1 MGYNETPTIEREIP
15 MSKFAAV
22 KKFVTENKVAITA
35 TAVAIAA
42 TALVV
47 RNQKIVNE
55 FLEEHN
61 LTEEFYAE
69 N

>member
-1 MGYNETPTIEREIP
+1 MKN
-15 MSKFAAV
+15 KLVAA
-22 KKFVTENKVAITA
+22 KNFVVTNKVAITA

-47 RNQKIVNE
+47 RNQQVTNE
-55 FLEEHN
+55 FLREHN
-61 LTEEFYAE
+61 LFDEFYAQ